1 MTKTKIAIE
10 IPDYITVRELAAL
23 MNISPINI
31 IKELM
36 KNGIMAN
43 INQEIDF
50 DTAAIVSEEL
60 GFDPVSSTPKKV
72 ESAEVDLSDFPAWRA
87 VIAQERSKDLKPR
100 PPVVTIL
107 GHVDHGKT
115 SLLDVIRKANVQSG
129 EAGGITQHIGAY
141 QVVHNGQTITFL
153 DTPGHAAFTAMR
165 ARGAQ
170 ATDIAILVV
179 AADDGLMPQTREA
192 IDHARAAKVPIIVA
206 VNKIDLPSA
215 NLSRVMQQL
224 VEVDLTP
231 DAWGGNTLVIPV
243 SARQKRGIEDL
254 LEAILLVSEDIEPK
268 ANPKAEKIT
277 GVVVEARMERGRGI
291 TATVLI
297 QNGTLSVGDTV
308 LLGRNFGKI
317 KSMVD
322 YNGKIV
328 KKATPSMPVSISSL
342 SGMPSAGERFYTV
355 ESDKVARQMVDD
367 MAVAP
372 EEDRVGPSLEDFFAR
387 MQSGQTKTLTL
398 IVKADVQ
405 GSLEPIISTLNKID
419 VGDEVELE
427 ILRSATGPITA
438 TDVML
443 ASASGAVIIGFS
455 VSADSAAERTAAA
468 EGVEIKTYKV
478 IYQLFEDVEKSL
490 KGMLEPVYEQR
501 LIGKAE
507 IRQVFHIKNVG
518 SVAGCYMRTGMA
530 KRRTVCRVI
539 RDGKAVFEGP
549 VTSLKHHQESV
560 KEIKQGF
567 EFGVC
572 LQEWDK
578 FREKD
583 IIEFYEKFR
592 VDHA

>member
-1 MTKTKIAIE
+1 MTKAKTVIE
-10 IPDYITVRELAAL
+10 IPDYITVRDLAAL
-23 MNISPINI
+23 MSISPINI

-43 INQEIDF
+43 INQQIDF
-50 DTAAIVSEEL
+50 DTAALVAQEM
-60 GFDPVSSTPKKV
+60 GFDAISNAPQLDET
-72 ESAEVDLSDFPAWRA
+72 AEADLSNLPAWRT
-87 VIAQERSKDLKPR
+87 VIAQERSKDLKRR

-115 SLLDVIRKANVQSG
+115 SLLDAIRKANVQSG

-141 QVVHNGQTITFL
+141 QIKHNAHIITFL

-224 VEVDLTP
+224 SEIGLTP
-231 DAWGGNTLVIPV
+231 DAWGGDTLVIPV
-243 SARQKRGIEDL
+243 SARQKRGIDDL
-254 LEAILLVSEDIEPK
+254 LEAISLVADDIEPK
-268 ANPKAEKIT
+268 ANPVADKVT
-277 GVVVEARMERGRGI
+277 GVVIEARMERGRGI
-291 TATVLI
+291 TATVLV

-308 LLGRNFGKI
+308 LLGRDFGKI

-322 YNGKIV
+322 YNGKAV
-328 KKATPSMPVSISSL
+328 KKAPPSMPVSISSL

-355 ESDKVARQMVDD
+355 ESDKIARQIVED
-367 MAVAP
+367 MAIAP

-405 GSLEPIISTLNKID
+405 GSLEPIVSTLGKIN
-419 VGDEVELE
+419 VGSEVELE
-427 ILRSATGPITA
+427 ILRSATGMITA

-443 ASASGAVIIGFS
+443 ASASGAVIIGFN

-468 EGVEIKTYKV
+468 EGVEIKTYNV
-478 IYQLFEDVEKSL
+478 IYHLFEDVEKSL

-530 KRRTVCRVI
+530 KRRTIARVF
-539 RDGKAVFEGP
+539 RDGRTVFEGS

-567 EFGVC
+567 EFGVG
-572 LQEWDK
+572 LQNWDK
-578 FREKD
+578 FRERD
-583 IIEFYEKFR
+583 IIEFYEKIR
-592 VDHA
+592 VDRP